1 MNRVTQKLLFSFFFL
16 LVGLSFGV
24 QISQLIENFLFAE
37 AGIYGNE
44 SLIALFNYF
53 SLGIVG
59 FVMAV
64 VTGGGVIYLARKKQ
78 QEIGFGEHGEL
89 YYEVFKESLTAQF
102 LVCENGSFY
111 AVSQGLSTRVD
122 LSESDLIA
130 GGMSKLVDEESFA
143 QFQTWQNNG
152 EDFEQL
158 TLYLRAQSI
167 ASNTLIVSLN
177 HTHLKGV
184 FLGQLIDVAEQ
195 THRQKQHELLAIT
208 LSSVGDGVICT
219 DTDGNISFMNPVAE
233 AVLALL
239 TREVEGKPFNEV
251 MPLIHEES
259 KEPID
264 DPMHSAMTEMQ
275 TVSLSQLASFRN
287 HLGLEFAVEVSCS
300 PIFIKPEEIAG
311 AVLVFQDVT
320 ESRLMRKKMAHLA
333 HHDALSGLPNR
344 LLLQDRLIQAC
355 KRAKRHAHQ
364 FAVIFLDLN
373 KFKLINDTFG
383 HDFGDELL
391 KHVAKKLTSTIRA
404 CDTVSRIGG
413 DEFVLLIDAM
423 EDRRH
428 VRHVIDKIFSAA
440 TGEYEVRSNK
450 VNVSFSAGIAL
461 YPNDGDNAD
470 TLMKCAD
477 MAMYRAKKV
486 GHSNYQFY
494 CTTLDKEAEYCLER
508 ENKLVKA
515 VEHREFVP
523 YFQPVVNAHS
533 HQVEKLEVLARWQ
546 NADEVIAAEQFI
558 NVAEEAGVGNQLSM
572 QVFEQAIAIFATLV
586 ANHGSLQLCLNLS
599 VKHLLDGDFEAQLLN
614 LLDMH
619 ELNPAQ
625 FELEIAER
633 PLLERADDLK
643 VRLDTLSRLGF
654 KLSIDDFGLGQTNP
668 ALLKELHFDSI
679 KIDPSFVSEIYE
691 TGHED
696 DLALVMIN
704 IAKSLGVNC
713 IAEGVE
719 STLQAHTLA
728 SHGCNQLQGHLFSVP
743 VSASDVTHILKRG
756 LDK

>member
-24 QISQLIENFLFAE
+24 QISQLVENFLFAE

-44 SLIALFNYF
+44 AMIELFNYF

-59 FVMAV
+59 FVMAIV
-64 VTGGGVIYLARKKQ
+64 AGGGVIYLARKKQ

-89 YYEVFKESLTAQF
+89 YYEVFRESLNAQF

-111 AVSQGLSTRVD
+111 AVSQGMCARVE
-122 LSESDLIA
+122 LQELELIS
-130 GGMSKLVDEESFA
+130 GGMSQLVDEKSFV
-143 QFQTWQNNG
+143 QFKEWQSSG
-152 EDFEQL
+152 KDFDQL
-158 TLYLRAQSI
+158 ELRLRSQSNV
-167 ASNTLIVSLN
+167 SNQLIVSLN
-177 HTHLKGV
+177 HTHLNGV
-184 FLGQLIDVAEQ
+184 FLGQLIDIKEQ
-195 THRQKQHELLAIT
+195 TQRQKQHELLAIT

-219 DTDGNISFMNPVAE
+219 DTEGKISFMNPVAE

-239 TREVEGKPFNEV
+239 SREVEGKPFNEV
-251 MPLIHEES
+251 MPLINEES
-259 KEPID
+259 KEPME
-264 DPMHSAMTEMQ
+264 DPMQSAMSEMQ
-275 TVSLSQLASFRN
+275 TVSLSQLACFRN

-300 PIFIKPEEIAG
+300 PIFVKPEEIAG

-373 KFKLINDTFG
+373 KFKLINDNFG

-391 KHVAKKLTSTIRA
+391 KHVANKLTSTIRA

-428 VRHVIDKIFSAA
+428 VRLVIEKIFSAA
-440 TGEYEVRSNK
+440 SGEYEIKSTK
-450 VNVSFSAGIAL
+450 VKASFSAGIAL
-461 YPNDGDNAD
+461 YPNDGDNAE

-494 CTTLDKEAEYCLER
+494 CTTLDKEAEYCHER
-508 ENKLVKA
+508 ENELIKA
-515 VEHREFVP
+515 VERREFIP
-523 YFQPVVNAHS
+523 YFQPVVNAQN
-533 HQVEKLEVLARWQ
+533 HQIEKLEVLARWKSG
-546 NADEVIAAEQFI
+546 DEVIEAQQFI
-558 NVAEEAGVGNQLSM
+558 DIADEAGIGNQLSM
-572 QVFEQAIAIFATLV
+572 QVFEQAIEVFSKFIAH
-586 ANHGSLQLCLNLS
+586 NGSLQLCLNLS
-599 VKHLLDGDFEAQLLN
+599 VKHLLDGDFEDQLLG
-614 LLDMH
+614 LLERH
-619 ELNPAQ
+619 HLNPEQ

-633 PLLERADDLK
+633 PLLERADDLRS
-643 VRLDTLSRLGF
+643 RLETLSRLGF
-654 KLSIDDFGLGQTNP
+654 KMSIDDFGLGQTNP

-679 KIDPSFVSEIYE
+679 KIDPSFVREIYG
-691 TGHED
+691 TGQED
-696 DLALVMIN
+696 DLASVMIN

-719 STLQAHTLA
+719 SELQARTLA
-728 SHGCNQLQGHLFSVP
+728 SNGCNQLQGHFFSVP
-743 VSASDVTHILKRG
+743 VGSEEIEHLLKV
-756 LDK
+756 D

>member
-16 LVGLSFGV
+16 LVGLSFGI
-24 QISQLIENFLFAE
+24 QISQLIENLLFAE

-44 SLIALFNYF
+44 ALIELFNYF

-59 FVMAV
+59 FVMAI
-64 VTGGGVIYLARKKQ
+64 VTGGGVIFLARKKQ

-89 YYEVFKESLTAQF
+89 YYEVFKETLSAQF
-102 LVCENGSFY
+102 LVCENGTFY
-111 AVSQGLSTRVD
+111 AVSQGMCARLKMP
-122 LSESDLIA
+122 EAELIEA
-130 GGMSKLVDEESFA
+130 SLKGLVDESSFEK
-143 QFQTWQNNG
+143 FQKWQDAG
-152 EDFEQL
+152 EEFEQL
-158 TLYLRAQSI
+158 ELHLSAHRGG
-167 ASNTLIVSLN
+167 LEHFIVSLN
-177 HTHLKGV
+177 HTHLNGV
-184 FLGQLIDVAEQ
+184 FLGQLIDNYERTQ
-195 THRQKQHELLAIT
+195 TQKQHELLAIT

-219 DTDGNISFMNPVAE
+219 DIDGNISFMNPVAE

-239 TREVEGKPFNEV
+239 EREVVGKPFHEV

-264 DPMHSAMTEMQ
+264 DPMQSAMTQMQ
-275 TVSLSQLASFRN
+275 TVSLTQLACFRN
-287 HLGLEFAVEVSCS
+287 HLGLEFAIEISCS
-300 PIFIKPEEIAG
+300 PVFLSSEHIAG

-320 ESRLMRKKMAHLA
+320 ESRLLRKKMAHLA

-355 KRAKRHAHQ
+355 KRAKRHKHQ

-373 KFKLINDTFG
+373 KFKLINDTYG

-391 KHVAKKLTSTIRA
+391 KQVAKKLTSTIRA

-423 EDRRH
+423 EDRRN
-428 VRHVIDKIFSAA
+428 VRHVIDKIFAA
-440 TGEYEVRSNK
+440 ASGEYDVKTAS
-450 VNVSFSAGIAL
+450 VNISFSAGIAL

-477 MAMYRAKKV
+477 SAMYRAKKV

-494 CTTLDKEAEYCLER
+494 CTMLDKEAEYCLER
-508 ENKLVKA
+508 EKELVNA
-515 VEHREFVP
+515 LARSEFLP
-523 YFQPVVNAHS
+523 YFQPIVNAKTHEI
-533 HQVEKLEVLARWQ
+533 EKLEVLARWQ
-546 NADEVIAAEQFI
+546 HGNDIVAAEQFI
-558 NVAEEAGVGNQLSM
+558 ETAEEAGIGIQLSM
-572 QVFEQAIAIFATLV
+572 QVFEQAIVAFADLV
-586 ANHGSLQLCLNLS
+586 TRKPNLQLCMNLS
-599 VKHLLDGDFEAQLLN
+599 VRHLLDGSFPEQIIDLLEKHQLS
-614 LLDMH
+614 
-619 ELNPAQ
+619 PCQ

-633 PLLERADDLK
+633 PLLENADELSE
-643 VRLDTLSRLGF
+643 RLVLLSKFGF

-679 KIDPSFVSEIYE
+679 KIDPSFVSEIYGTE
-691 TGHED
+691 QQD

-719 STLQAHTLA
+719 SELQATTLA
-728 SHGCNQLQGHLFSVP
+728 AHGCNQLQGHFFTTPL
-743 VSASDVTHILKRG
+743 A
-756 LDK
+756 LDEMEHLLRTD